1 MGLLKL
7 EHVTKVFGTGEARTV
22 AVRDV
27 TVEIAPGER
36 VVLSGP
42 SGSGKTTLLNLMSG
56 LETPTEGR
64 VLFEGQDLARMDEDA
79 LAELRLCK
87 MGFVFQAFN
96 LIPVLSAKE
105 NAELVLLMLGVP
117 EAERARRI
125 RSLFEKLGIGGLEHR
140 RPAQMS
146 GGQQQ
151 RVAVVRAL
159 AHEPRVVFLD
169 EPTANLDTENA
180 RTLMELLVRLNEEE
194 GVTLVFSSHDPL
206 VISYA
211 RRVIRLRDGEIL
223 EDETRMPLASS

>member
-1 MGLLKL
+1 MSLLRL
-7 EHVTKVFGTGEARTV
+7 DRVTRVFGTGEARTV
-22 AVRDV
+22 AVKDA
-27 TVEIAPGER
+27 TLEIAPGER

-56 LETPTEGR
+56 LEAPTEGR

-79 LAELRLCK
+79 LAELRLRK

-105 NAELVLLMLGVP
+105 NAELVLLMLGVSR
-117 EAERARRI
+117 EERERRV
-125 RSLFEKLGIGGLEHR
+125 RVLFEKLGIGGLENR

-159 AHEPRVVFLD
+159 AHRPRVVFLD

-211 RRVIRLRDGEIL
+211 RRVIHLRDGEIL
-223 EDETRMPLASS
+223 EDETRTPLASS